1 MTTALMRQGCE
12 VSFVLKRDER
22 AAFFVRLQ
30 DRFTPPTNGR
40 RIVCEDDFRV
50 AHSGPEQLNARVSKH
65 PVDIVLGI
73 SPFYVPTK
81 NWPVLSV
88 FWGTL
93 TGVETFYRDPY
104 SKRLTKRSIR
114 NLRNSEQIALENSR
128 LAIFANQWA
137 ADIACT
143 NYSFDHRKVRVI
155 PYGVNTPSILDKD
168 DLLECLRR
176 RDTRDCE
183 LLFIGGDWEHD
194 GATIAIEATSILRAR
209 GVNIHLT
216 LAGCVPPSAFS
227 LPEYVTVIRRIDRS
241 TQKGRALLASL
252 YIQSHLMILPSRAE
266 SCAVALSEASAYGV
280 PSLSTDVGGNGT
292 FIKNGINGQLFPLE
306 AEPADYAD
314 YALKLLGDPQIYDA
328 MCWGAFE
335 RFQADLN
342 WDVAVSKVIVEMK
355 NVLMSASEEYGCT
368 RAS

>member
-30 DRFTPPTNGR
+30 DRFTPLTNGR
-40 RIVCEDDFRV
+40 HIVCEDDFRV
-50 AHSGPEQLNARVSKH
+50 ARSGPEQLNARVGKH
-65 PVDIVLGI
+65 SVDIVLGI

-183 LLFIGGDWEHD
+183 LLFIGGDWKHD
-194 GATIAIEATSILRAR
+194 GATIAIETTSILRTR

-292 FIKNGINGQLFPLE
+292 FIKNGVNGQLFPLE